1 LVVGTPGRVYD
12 LIEKR
17 SLKVED
23 LHILILDEADE
34 MLSCGFTDQVYQI
47 FKCLPA
53 SVQVCLFSATMP
65 PAILDMTKKFMRD
78 PVRILVKKDELPL
91 EGIRQFYVAVEKEE
105 YKLEILCDLYKS
117 LTITQSIIYCN
128 TRRKVDFLERQM
140 TDHDFTVSVIH
151 ADLDQEAR
159 SLVMRQFRSGSS
171 RVLIS
176 TDLLARGI
184 DVQQVSL
191 VINYDLPHKVENYLH
206 RIGRSG
212 RFGRKGMAI
221 NFVTERDVRSMRE
234 IERHYETQIEE
245 LPADVANML

>member
-1 LVVGTPGRVYD
+1 MRIY
-12 LIEKR
+12 
-17 SLKVED
+17 S
-23 LHILILDEADE
+23 
-34 MLSCGFTDQVYQI
+34 QVYQI

-78 PVRILVKKDELPL
+78 PVRILVKKDELTL

-105 YKLEILCDLYKS
+105 YKLEILCDLYES

-159 SLVMRQFRSGSS
+159 SLVMWQFRSGSF

-212 RFGRKGMAI
+212 RCGRKGMAI